1 MTMFDGQVALVT
13 GGGSGIG
20 AAAARIFAREGAKVA
35 IAGRTLSS
43 CEAVAAEIT
52 AAGGEAIALQVDV
65 TSESAVAAMVADTVA
80 AFGRLDAAFN
90 NAGYLGE
97 KASVT
102 ECTAEDWDMS
112 FNVNVRGV
120 WLCMKHQ
127 IPQMLAQGG
136 GAIVN
141 TASGLA
147 EFASPRMAAY
157 VAAKHAVNGLTRS
170 AAMDFGPRNIRVNAI
185 LPGAT
190 RTPMLPG
197 HDDAEDAVLASLSA
211 QVPLRRL
218 GTAEDQA
225 EAAVW
230 LCSDR
235 AAYVT
240 GVSLMVDGGVTIKR
254 W

>member
-1 MTMFDGQVALVT
+1 MMFEGRVALVT

-20 AAAARIFAREGAKVA
+20 AAAARIFAREGARVA
-35 IAGRTLSS
+35 VAGRTLAA
-43 CEAVAAEIT
+43 CEAVVAEII
-52 AAGGEAIALQVDV
+52 AMGGEAIALRADV
-65 TSESAVAAMVADTVA
+65 TSEAEVADMVADTVS

-102 ECTAEDWDMS
+102 ECSTEDWDRS
-112 FNVNVRGV
+112 FDVNVRGV
-120 WLCMKHQ
+120 WLCMKHE
-127 IPQMLAQGG
+127 IPQMISQGG

-170 AAMDFGPRNIRVNAI
+170 AALDFGPSNIRVNAI

-190 RTPMLPG
+190 RSPMLPG
-197 HDDAEDAVLASLSA
+197 HDDAADTALADLA
-211 QVPLRRL
+211 AKVPLRRL
-218 GTAEDQA
+218 GTPEDQA
-225 EAAVW
+225 EVAVW
-230 LCSDR
+230 LCSER

-240 GVSLMVDGGVTIKR
+240 GVPLMVDGGVTVKR

>member
-1 MTMFDGQVALVT
+1 MTMKDKVALVT
-13 GGGSGIG
+13 GGNSGIG

-35 IAGRTLSS
+35 VAGRTLAD
-43 CEAVAAEIT
+43 CEKVAAEIV
-52 AAGGEAIALQVDV
+52 AAGGTAIALRVDV
-65 TSESAVAAMVADTVA
+65 TVEDQVAAMVADTVA

-97 KASVT
+97 KASVVD
-102 ECTAEDWDMS
+102 CTAEDWDRC
-112 FNVNVRGV
+112 FDVNVRGV
-120 WLCMKHQ
+120 WLSMKHE
-127 IPQMLAQGG
+127 IPQMMAQGG

-147 EFASPRMAAY
+147 EFASPQMAAY

-170 AAMDFGPRNIRVNAI
+170 AALDFGPHNIRVNAL

-190 RTPMLPG
+190 RSPMLAG
-197 HDDAEDAVLASLSA
+197 HDEADDPVLADMSA
-211 QVPLRRL
+211 KVPLRRL
-218 GTAEDQA
+218 GAPDDQA
-225 EAAVW
+225 EVAVW

-235 AAYVT
+235 AAYVS
-240 GVSLMVDGGVTIKR
+240 GVPLMVDGGLTVKR

>member
-1 MTMFDGQVALVT
+1 MTMKDKVALVT
-13 GGGSGIG
+13 GGNSGIG

-35 IAGRTLSS
+35 VAGRTLAD
-43 CEAVAAEIT
+43 CEKVAAEIV
-52 AAGGEAIALQVDV
+52 AAGGTAIALRVDV
-65 TSESAVAAMVADTVA
+65 TVEDQVAAMVADTVA

-97 KASVT
+97 KASVVD
-102 ECTAEDWDMS
+102 CTAEDWDRC
-112 FNVNVRGV
+112 FDVNVRGV
-120 WLCMKHQ
+120 WLSMKHE
-127 IPQMLAQGG
+127 IPQMMAQGG

-147 EFASPRMAAY
+147 EFASPQMAAY

-170 AAMDFGPRNIRVNAI
+170 AALDFGPHNIRVNAL

-190 RTPMLPG
+190 RSPMLAG
-197 HDDAEDAVLASLSA
+197 HDEADDPVLANMSA
-211 QVPLRRL
+211 KVPLRRL
-218 GTAEDQA
+218 GAPDDQA
-225 EAAVW
+225 EVAVW

-235 AAYVT
+235 AAYVS
-240 GVSLMVDGGVTIKR
+240 GVPLMVDGGLTVKR

>member
-1 MTMFDGQVALVT
+1 MTMKDKVALVT
-13 GGGSGIG
+13 GGNSGIG

-35 IAGRTLSS
+35 VAGRTLAD
-43 CEAVAAEIT
+43 CEKVAAEIV
-52 AAGGEAIALQVDV
+52 AAGGTAIALRVDV
-65 TSESAVAAMVADTVA
+65 TVEDQVSAMVADTVA

-97 KASVT
+97 KASVVD
-102 ECTAEDWDMS
+102 CTTEDWDRC
-112 FNVNVRGV
+112 FDVNVRGV
-120 WLCMKHQ
+120 WLSMKHE

-147 EFASPRMAAY
+147 EFASPQMAAY

-170 AAMDFGPRNIRVNAI
+170 AALDFGPHNIRVNAL

-190 RTPMLPG
+190 RSPMLAG
-197 HDDAEDAVLASLSA
+197 HDEADDPVLADMSA
-211 QVPLRRL
+211 KVPLRRL
-218 GTAEDQA
+218 GAPDDQA
-225 EAAVW
+225 EVAVW

-235 AAYVT
+235 AAYVS
-240 GVSLMVDGGVTIKR
+240 GVPLMVDGGLTVKR